1 MSRIDVL
8 RIDRG
13 EKKNIQDVVTEEISL
28 TVYLNGKELLTLLCS
43 PDSLKELSTGFLY
56 SSGLIKSK
64 NDIKDITID
73 SRNWTS
79 YIKLN
84 AKDADTQLV
93 FKRLY
98 TSGCGKGILFYNA
111 LDLMH
116 RKKITSNFKISSEK
130 ILTLMD
136 SFQKMS
142 VTFRETG
149 GVHSAALSNGNDI
162 LIFKEDIGRHNALDK
177 VIGEALMKG
186 LKMEDLIVLSSGR
199 ISSEIISKVQKIKS
213 PFLISR
219 SAPTDQAIKKA
230 GELNLTL
237 IGFARGKRMNVYT
250 ANERIV

>member
-8 RIDRG
+8 RIDRS
-13 EKKNIQDVVTEEISL
+13 EKKNIQDVVTEEIPL

-64 NDIKDITID
+64 NDIKNITID
-73 SRNWTS
+73 NQKWTS
-79 YIKLN
+79 HIKLN
-84 AKDADTQLV
+84 TKGAAPQPI
-93 FKRLY
+93 FKR
-98 TSGCGKGILFYNA
+98 IA
-111 LDLMH
+111 
-116 RKKITSNFKISSEK
+116 SNIKISSEK

-199 ISSEIISKVQKIKS
+199 ISSEIISKVQKIRS
-213 PFLISR
+213 RFLISR
-219 SAPTDQAIKKA
+219 SAPTDQAIKLA
-230 GELNLTL
+230 RELNLTL

-250 ANERIV
+250 ANERVI